1 MPAGADTI
9 SPFRVVTGD
18 HRRHGP
24 DYSCNVPT
32 TPLQAARSRYV
43 ADTAAL
49 GYYYD
54 LLQEN
59 MLLFP
64 STSFASIAGSW

>member
-1 MPAGADTI
+1 
-9 SPFRVVTGD
+9 
-18 HRRHGP
+18 
-24 DYSCNVPT
+24 
-32 TPLQAARSRYV
+32 LQAARSRYV

-49 GYYYD
+49 GYYY

-64 STSFASIAGSW
+64 TTTFASIAGNW